1 MSYKELANIA
11 NLINQSQP
19 DIDGLLQMFC
29 LKRVADNKF
38 LATFFLQIERDGRL
52 HLRSLYGAS
61 EEDFEMF
68 KNPISIFDDHPA
80 SLAVRTGQLSWSN
93 KSISEN
99 KIGSLLAWPILADER
114 ILGVVL
120 GIYEVPFS
128 NESQD
133 LEYFEAVGSVVGNA
147 IIKYLTV
154 SKKGGLNGRG
164 LSLPLSQEID
174 TNSEGILT
182 ERQELILKLMAEGR
196 TNHDIADV
204 LGYSESLIRQ
214 ETIRIYAILG
224 CSGRAEAAK
233 IFKIR
238 EQEKVLAN
246 NK

>member
-29 LKRVADNKF
+29 LKRVAENKF
-38 LATFFLQIERDGRL
+38 LATFFLQVERDGRL
-52 HLRSLYGAS
+52 HLKSLYGAS
-61 EEDFEMF
+61 EDDFEMF

-80 SLAVRTGQLSWSN
+80 SLAVRTGELSWSN
-93 KSISEN
+93 KSISKN
-99 KIGSLLAWPILADER
+99 KIGSLIAWPVVADER

-128 NESQD
+128 DKSQD
-133 LEYFEAVGSVVGNA
+133 LEYFEAIGSVVGNA
-147 IIKYLTV
+147 IIKYLMA
-154 SKKGGLNGRG
+154 SKKGSSNGRG
-164 LSLPLSQEID
+164 LSIPFNLESDANNDGVLS
-174 TNSEGILT
+174 
-182 ERQELILKLMAEGR
+182 ERQELILKLMSEGR

-233 IFKIR
+233 IFRIR